1 VEIIHEAPGDIFDEI
16 HVALEDHGSPLIVSG
31 DISMRLHETNQMDQT
46 GRSWVDLNYH
56 NSIFTKQRVIT
67 VEHLSC
73 CAPLK
78 LWAGG

>member
-1 VEIIHEAPGDIFDEI
+1 MKLPEIS
-16 HVALEDHGSPLIVSG
+16 LMKYMSPLIVSG
-31 DISMRLHETNQMDQT
+31 DVSMRLHATTQMDQT
-46 GRSWVDLNYH
+46 GRYWIDLNYH
-56 NSIFTKQRVIT
+56 SSIFTKQRVIT